1 MAVQRWRIINPEGV
15 TENVIMLD
23 RDAAPDWQ
31 QPEGRTLRPDDG
43 TPAILPR
50 PADAPPPSAEERLAA
65 AVAVLDAVTALDAP
79 VLAADVVDALA
90 DLRTALGGQ

>member
-1 MAVQRWRIINPEGV
+1 MAVQRWRIVNAQGV
-15 TENVIMLD
+15 VENVIMLD
-23 RDAAPDWQ
+23 RDTNPDWQ
-31 QPEGRTLRPDDG
+31 PPPGRTLRLDDG
-43 TPAILPR
+43 TAVNLPR
-50 PADAPPPSAEERLAA
+50 PVDQPATAEEKLAA